1 MKKPKIFYGYW
12 VLAASFL
19 LNVISAGCGPISFSF
34 FVTSLERAFHW
45 SRTEI
50 MTGFTLFFIC
60 AAVSAPFAGRMVHRY
75 GARKVV
81 SAGALASCIGYLLL
95 SQMSNLWQ
103 YYIGYALIGAG
114 VAATGPVITTLIVS
128 NWFIRRRG
136 MAIGAMSMGAGTAGM
151 IFTPLVIVYMLPTL
165 GLSQTYIIYAAIT
178 AFLAVPLSALVIR
191 TEPADM
197 GQLPDGRD
205 ASEIAAIAAD
215 RATAARGI
223 TFRNALGTQAFW
235 LLAFAI
241 LFVSTHMGVMQNQ
254 VPHLEDLG
262 FTAGIV
268 ASAMTIVAVM
278 STLGTLVFGWLSDRI
293 NVKISGIIAV
303 ILLTISIVLLI
314 NIDITSPNWLIW
326 TYAFIL
332 GLGIGGWMPVMSLL
346 ASVNFGL
353 LAYGTIYG
361 ALNACQS
368 IGAAAAPI
376 FSGYL
381 FDRTGTYETAFI
393 ITAVLIALGLPIILA
408 VRRPGELK
416 TSPDPRS

>member
-1 MKKPKIFYGYW
+1 M
-12 VLAASFL
+12 
-19 LNVISAGCGPISFSF
+19 NVISAGCGPISFSF
-34 FVTSLERAFHW
+34 FVTSLERVFHW

-60 AAVSAPFAGRMVHRY
+60 AAISAPFAGRMVHRY

-81 SAGALASCIGYLLL
+81 SAGALASCVGYILL
-95 SQMSNLWQ
+95 SQMSALWQ

-114 VAATGPVITTLIVS
+114 VAATGPVISTLIVS

-165 GLSQTYIIYAAIT
+165 GLSQTYLIYAAIT
-178 AFLAVPLSALVIR
+178 AFLAVPLAALVIR

-215 RATAARGI
+215 RATVARGI

-235 LLAFAI
+235 LLALAI

-262 FTAGIV
+262 FAAGIV
-268 ASAMTIVAVM
+268 ASAMSIVAVL
-278 STLGTLVFGWLSDRI
+278 STLGTLIFGWLSDRI
-293 NVKISGIIAV
+293 NVKISGVIAV
-303 ILLTISIVLLI
+303 ILLTVSIVLLI

-346 ASVNFGL
+346 ASANFGL

-393 ITAVLIALGLPIILA
+393 VTAILIALGLPIILA
-408 VRRPGELK
+408 IRRPRELK
-416 TSPDPRS
+416 

>member
-1 MKKPKIFYGYW
+1 MKKTKVFYGYW
-12 VLAASFL
+12 VLAACFL

-34 FVTSLERAFHW
+34 FVTSLERVFHW

-60 AAVSAPFAGRMVHRY
+60 AAISAPFAGRMVHRY

-81 SAGALASCIGYLLL
+81 SAGAVASCIGYLLL
-95 SQMSNLWQ
+95 SQMSSLWH
-103 YYIGYALIGAG
+103 YYIGYALIGSG
-114 VAATGPVITTLIVS
+114 VAATGPVISTLIVS

-165 GLSQTYIIYAAIT
+165 GLSQSYLIYAAIT
-178 AFLAVPLSALVIR
+178 AFLAVPLAALVIR

-215 RATAARGI
+215 RATASRGI

-235 LLAFAI
+235 LLALAI

-254 VPHLEDLG
+254 IPHLEDLG
-262 FTAGIV
+262 FAAGIV
-268 ASAMTIVAVM
+268 ASAMSIVAVM
-278 STLGTLVFGWLSDRI
+278 STIGTLIFGWLSDRI
-293 NVKISGIIAV
+293 NVKISGVIAV
-303 ILLTISIVLLI
+303 ILLTVSIVLLI
-314 NIDITSPNWLIW
+314 NIDITSPNLLIW

-346 ASVNFGL
+346 ASANFGL

-368 IGAAAAPI
+368 IGAAVAPI

-393 ITAVLIALGLPIILA
+393 ITAILIALGLPIIL
-408 VRRPGELK
+408 VIRRPRELK
-416 TSPDPRS
+416 AH